1 MLSFSATMSLYLS
14 MAAFA
19 LAASITPGPVNILVL
34 SSGVQYGFR
43 PSLRLV
49 FGATAGFCLLLLLI
63 GLGLHEMLETFPQ
76 LTTVIQWAGV
86 AFLLFMAW
94 KLASSDGQLGKG
106 DAQRGPKAITGAIMQ
121 WVNPKAWLASI
132 AGMGAYAASGA
143 DTLIWEFTAIYF
155 VVCFASVAC
164 WAYAGAFLSRFLG
177 DPSRIRIF
185 NRVMAA
191 LLVASALYLI
201 LG

>member
-1 MLSFSATMSLYLS
+1 MSGFSATLSLYLS

-63 GLGLHEMLETFPQ
+63 GLGLHEMLEAFPQ

-94 KLASSDGQLGKG
+94 KLATFPS
-106 DAQRGPKAITGAIMQ
+106 PKPVPLRQAPSQ
-121 WVNPKAWLASI
+121 PLLASWLDPPFLPTI
-132 AGMGAYAASGA
+132 APASYSISSAAMMMAEAGAASRA
-143 DTLIWEFTAIYF
+143 TTAK
-155 VVCFASVAC
+155 VQ
-164 WAYAGAFLSRFLG
+164 
-177 DPSRIRIF
+177 
-185 NRVMAA
+185 
-191 LLVASALYLI
+191 SAETI
-201 LG
+201 KVR

>member
-1 MLSFSATMSLYLS
+1 MTATLSLYLS
-14 MAAFA
+14 MASFA

-63 GLGLHEMLETFPQ
+63 GLGLHQLLETFPQ
-76 LTTVIQWAGV
+76 LTTIIQWAGV

-94 KLASSDGQLGKG
+94 KLFSSNGELGKS
-106 DAQRGPKAITGAIMQ
+106 DAGTGPSVMTGAVMQ
-121 WVNPKAWLASI
+121 WLNPKAWLASI

-143 DTLIWEFTAIYF
+143 PTLIWEFTAIYF
-155 VVCFASVAC
+155 VICFASVAC

-177 DPSRIRIF
+177 NPARIRIF
-185 NRVMAA
+185 NRIMAA
-191 LLVASALYLI
+191 LLAASAIYLI